1 MPRKMIV
8 LYGSQTGTAQ
18 DISENIWRE
27 SKRFHFEGGVKPMDD
42 YDVRDLIEEEVAIF
56 VCSTTGQ
63 GGESSRFTH
72 LSSVLNENHSQMN
85 PTT

>member
-1 MPRKMIV
+1 MII

-27 SKRFHFEGGVKPMDD
+27 SKRFHFAGGVKPMDD
-42 YDVRDLIEEEVAIF
+42 YDVQNLIEEEVALF

-63 GGESSRFTH
+63 GGDNRLIEWFWPQQLQFTF
-72 LSSVLNENHSQMN
+72 
-85 PTT
+85 

>member
-1 MPRKMIV
+1 MVFKLTMAGKMII

-27 SKRFHFEGGVKPMDD
+27 SKRFHFKGAVKPMDD
-42 YDVRDLIEEEVAIF
+42 YNVTELIEEEIAIF

-63 GGESSRFTH
+63 GGEKGRFTTVMH
-72 LSSVLNENHSQMN
+72 HICLALL
-85 PTT
+85 